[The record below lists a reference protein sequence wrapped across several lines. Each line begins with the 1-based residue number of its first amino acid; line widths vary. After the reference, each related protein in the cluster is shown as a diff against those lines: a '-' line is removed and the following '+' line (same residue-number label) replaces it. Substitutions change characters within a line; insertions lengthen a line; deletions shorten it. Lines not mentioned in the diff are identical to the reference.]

1 MIENPNKTKLNELNF
16 QTWMELWQDSPETF
30 ESLRSKRINAYI
42 ESVPERHRERLRC
55 LQWKI
60 ERVRE
65 RAANP
70 LAATIAISEMM
81 WTSFNDLGERY
92 RELADLAQ
100 GRRSNLPSRRSATV
114 LPFNRAAFARI

>member
-1 MIENPNKTKLNELNF
+1 MIENPTKAKSNEFNF
-16 QTWMELWQDSPETF
+16 GTWMALWKDSPETF
-30 ESLRSKRINAYI
+30 ESLRLKRINAYI
-42 ESVPERHRERLRC
+42 ESVPERNRERLRC

-81 WTSFNDLGERY
+81 WSSFNDLGEHY
-92 RELADLAQ
+92 RELAAFVE
-100 GRRSNLPSRRSATV
+100 GRQPLRTRRSATV
-114 LPFNRAAFARI
+114 LPFNRAAFARS

>member
-1 MIENPNKTKLNELNF
+1 MIENQKKVNELNF
-16 QTWMELWQDSPETF
+16 ETWVELWRDSPETF
-30 ESLRSKRINAYI
+30 ESLRTKRINAYI
-42 ESVPERHRERLRC
+42 ESVPEKHRERLRC

-60 ERVRE
+60 EIVRE

-92 RELADLAQ
+92 RELADCVQNGKAA
-100 GRRSNLPSRRSATV
+100 RPRRSATV
-114 LPFNRAAFARI
+114 LPFNRAAFARS

>member
-1 MIENPNKTKLNELNF
+1 MIENKTKAKSNELNF
-16 QTWMELWQDSPETF
+16 GTWMELWQDNPETF
-30 ESLRSKRINAYI
+30 ESLRLKRINAYI

-70 LAATIAISEMM
+70 LAATMAISEMM
-81 WTSFNDLGERY
+81 WSSFNDLGGRY
-92 RELADLAQ
+92 RELADVVE
-100 GRRSNLPSRRSATV
+100 GRTPAGIRRTATV
-114 LPFNRAAFARI
+114 LPFNRATFART

>member
-1 MIENPNKTKLNELNF
+1 MIENPTIAKSNELNF
-16 QTWMELWQDSPETF
+16 QAWMELWQDSPATF
-30 ESLRSKRINAYI
+30 ESLRLQRINAYI

-65 RAANP
+65 RTANP

-92 RELADLAQ
+92 RELASFAD
-100 GRRSNLPSRRSATV
+100 GRQPMRPRRSATV
-114 LPFNRAAFARI
+114 LPFNRAAFARS